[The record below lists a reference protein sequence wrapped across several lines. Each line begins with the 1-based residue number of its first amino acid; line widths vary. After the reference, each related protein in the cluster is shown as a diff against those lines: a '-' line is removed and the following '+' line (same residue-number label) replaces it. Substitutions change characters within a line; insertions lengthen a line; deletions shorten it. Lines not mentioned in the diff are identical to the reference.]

1 MPEKRCAVTAALI
14 ASVLGLFT
22 LPATAQNYPTKPIR
36 VVSTQTA
43 GSPADVLMRLMAQKM
58 SQSIGQP
65 VIVDI
70 QAGAAGVLAA
80 QTVARAAPDGYT
92 LLYTLASTIV
102 ITPQL
107 MKNRPFEL
115 KDFTPILM
123 VSKAATCMLAS
134 ASFQP
139 STIKE
144 LVDFAK
150 ANPGKLAYGTNG
162 IGGIYHLEME
172 VLKQRYGLDITHV
185 PYKAGVDA
193 LMAAVNG
200 TLPIAYSPCA
210 PALAQARAGKVKILA
225 VLETARLPE
234 LPDLPAM
241 GEQVPNYEKMA
252 GGVDMYGPAG
262 VPPQIVKRLH
272 AELARALKDPEVNQ
286 RMKEVSFFHD
296 GTALEQ
302 MAAHRRKDFEVM
314 GRAIKVAGLKP
325 E

>member
-1 MPEKRCAVTAALI
+1 MPADRSAVLVALI
-14 ASVLGLFT
+14 ASILMPWAR
-22 LPATAQNYPTKPIR
+22 PATAQTYPAKPIR

-43 GSPADVLMRLMAQKM
+43 GSPADVLMRVIAQKM

-65 VIVDI
+65 VIVDV

-92 LLYTLASTIV
+92 VLYTLVSTMV

-115 KDFTPILM
+115 KDFTPLVQ
-123 VSKAATCMLAS
+123 VSKAATCMLA
-134 ASFQP
+134 AVSFP
-139 STIKE
+139 PNSVKE
-144 LVDFAK
+144 FIDYAK

-172 VLKQRYGLDITHV
+172 MLKQRHGFDITHV

-210 PALAQARAGKVKILA
+210 PAQAQARAGKVKILA
-225 VLETARLPE
+225 VLEHTRLPG
-234 LPDLPAM
+234 LPELPAM
-241 GEQVPNYEKMA
+241 GEQVANYEKMA
-252 GGVDMYGPAG
+252 SGVDMYGPAG
-262 VPPQIVKRLH
+262 MPPPVVSRVH
-272 AELARALKDPEVNQ
+272 AELSKALGSPEVLG
-286 RMKEVSFFHD
+286 RMKEIAFFPD

-302 MAAHRRKDFEVM
+302 MAAQRRKDWDVM
-314 GRAIKVAGLKP
+314 ARAIKAAGLKP